1 MSEPDMRVIR
11 LVQQLDE
18 ERRKREAA
26 EREAKG
32 LRGVITRLQRQRTT
46 DAKPEQEREQRAEC

>member
-1 MSEPDMRVIR
+1 MTQEAGPLLIR

-32 LRGVITRLQRQRTT
+32 LRGVITRLQRQRTI
-46 DAKPEQEREQRAEC
+46 DAKPKKEQRAEC

>member
-1 MSEPDMRVIR
+1 MMQEADPRLIR

-26 EREAKG
+26 ELEARG
-32 LRGVITRLQRQRTT
+32 LRGVITRLQRQRTA
-46 DAKPEQEREQRAEC
+46 DAKPKPEQRAAEC